1 MKIFVVG
8 DHKTGTGPANAT
20 ASLLKTMPEDT
31 LYLKSTNKAARLFEI
46 ITGVPSCDLVFLSGH
61 SKQNLWAIKLARIF
75 KKPVFFWMHGC
86 VEYENEINEEPDE
99 DMARVER
106 QVLEQS
112 DRILA
117 VSPSFE
123 AWLKDRYPSYKGKIG
138 CLQNGIDTSFFDEGK
153 REGQNEARDG
163 EPVRILCVGGG
174 MKRKQIAKVCEA
186 VDMLN
191 EDGITCTLDII
202 GAKGADSA
210 LIENSAHSSYRGLV
224 SPKEAGELMRQSD
237 LFVQNSCFETF
248 GLAPLEALTAGC
260 DVLFSRQTGALC
272 VFDEGSLTDTDLIED
287 TEDARHIADRMLY
300 VIKEHNHD
308 RLIAG
313 IDMKR
318 NSWENTVKRLFEM
331 AGKEI

>member
-20 ASLLKTMPEDT
+20 ASLLKAMPEGT
-31 LYLKSTNKAARLFEI
+31 LYLKATKKPARLLEI
-46 ITGVPSCDLVFLSGH
+46 ITGVPACDLVFLSGH

-75 KKPVFFWMHGC
+75 KKQVFFWMHGC

-123 AWLKDRYPSYKGKIG
+123 AWLKDRYPSYKGKTG
-138 CLQNGIDTSFFDEGK
+138 CLQNGIDTSFFAGSEGRK
-153 REGQNEARDG
+153 EVQEGA
-163 EPVRILCVGGG
+163 PVRVLCVGGG
-174 MKRKQIAKVCEA
+174 MKRKRIAKVCDA
-186 VDMLN
+186 VDLIN
-191 EDGITCTLDII
+191 EEGVPCTLDII
-202 GAKGADSA
+202 GAKGADSD
-210 LIENSAHSSYRGLV
+210 LIEGRPHVSYKGLV

-248 GLAPLEALTAGC
+248 GLAPLEALVSGC
-260 DVLFSRQTGALC
+260 DVLFSKQTGALC
-272 VFDEGSLTDTDLIED
+272 VFDKDSLTDTDLIGD

-300 VIKEHNHD
+300 VIKNHNHD

-313 IDMKR
+313 IDMER
-318 NSWENTVKRLFEM
+318 NSWENTVKRLFET
-331 AGKEI
+331 AGKEV